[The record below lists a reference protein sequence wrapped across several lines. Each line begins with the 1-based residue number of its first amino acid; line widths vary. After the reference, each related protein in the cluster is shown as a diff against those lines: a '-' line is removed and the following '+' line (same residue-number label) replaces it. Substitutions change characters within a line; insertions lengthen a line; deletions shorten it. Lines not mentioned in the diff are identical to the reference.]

1 MQELHAFANGD
12 GTYSAQIISI
22 VNGRVQQ
29 YTTPNVAIKVE
40 EDVVWDSNSED
51 PNRRVVQFT
60 FTNGPTV
67 QMA

>member
-12 GTYSAQIISI
+12 GTYSAQI
-22 VNGRVQQ
+22 VAVTNGRVQQ
-29 YTTPNVAIKVE
+29 YTIPNVAIKVD
-40 EDVVWDSNSED
+40 EDVVWDSSPED
-51 PNRRVVQFT
+51 QNRRVVQFT